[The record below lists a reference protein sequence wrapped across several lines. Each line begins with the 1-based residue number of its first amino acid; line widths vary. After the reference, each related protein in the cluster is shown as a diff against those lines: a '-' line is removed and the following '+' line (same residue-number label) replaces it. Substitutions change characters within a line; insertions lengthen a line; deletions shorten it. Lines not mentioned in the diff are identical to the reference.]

1 MENEIE
7 QISYHSM
14 AVEGG
19 PGEAVRILDSLAEAG
34 VKFHSFSA
42 APQISGSTQL
52 DLVAQDPDALES
64 SAAELNLPLSER
76 KAIFLLRSYN
86 QPASYLDRLMRDDV
100 SIVSV
105 NGALIAGQVDR
116 LLMRPDRVRVLD
128 YKTNRPPPASPERV
142 APLYLRQMAAYRAV
156 LRQAFP
162 GRAVDCALVWT
173 YGATVMPL
181 PHGLLDAHAPQGV
194 ASPA

>member
-1 MENEIE
+1 MENELE

-105 NGALIAGQVDR
+105 NGALIAVEPADVRKAANLLNVVGSRSQISDDVVDEASEGSF
-116 LLMRPDRVRVLD
+116 
-128 YKTNRPPPASPERV
+128 PASDPPSFN
-142 APLYLRQMAAYRAV
+142 AGTAA
-156 LRQAFP
+156 
-162 GRAVDCALVWT
+162 
-173 YGATVMPL
+173 
-181 PHGLLDAHAPQGV
+181 
-194 ASPA
+194 